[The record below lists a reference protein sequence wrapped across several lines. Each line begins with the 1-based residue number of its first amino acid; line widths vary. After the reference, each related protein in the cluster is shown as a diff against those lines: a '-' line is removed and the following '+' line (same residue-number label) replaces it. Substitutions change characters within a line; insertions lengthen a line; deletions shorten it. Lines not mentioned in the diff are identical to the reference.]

1 MVYGGQI
8 MTRITSPSHY
18 QQAIFDHLVTSSKP
32 LIIEATAGS
41 GKTSTIT
48 EACHRIAPRTALI
61 VAFNKTVA
69 DTLTSRLPKNAKA
82 KTLHSFGLA
91 AWKRLRPDVQVNA
104 RKLDVL
110 AEADVKANRLPQH
123 LAFKVTKLTRLART
137 HGLVPHVPAQHADAL
152 KHPYTENEQEPL
164 AAAFG
169 TLPLD
174 SILPDT
180 IDAWTELGKRF
191 DVFGSTPPVTIVPH
205 ARRLLHTAIFYA
217 HVIDYDDMIYMPTLT
232 QATKWTV
239 DADVLMVDELQDLDN
254 LQRRLIAKLAK
265 QAQFV
270 GVGDS
275 RQAIYSF
282 RGAGSHNGQTAI
294 ELLADELGA
303 EKLPLSICYR
313 CPTSHLDLAR
323 WVEPR
328 IEARP
333 GAPTGTLLRYG
344 DDGTLACAMPE
355 KHGFSCTCCAQDGDA
370 PITDPVHFQPGDVV
384 VSRPKA
390 PLIKL
395 AYWLLRHDVPCMIL
409 GRDIAQE
416 LHSYLVSHV
425 RYGES
430 VPPNVLADRVKA
442 STAKLIAK
450 LEDEDEITELTDRRD
465 VLVSVLLRHGSVDR
479 AIDSLNSLFGT
490 ERRMDAVCLS
500 TIHKFKGGEADRV
513 WWLDYHKPCLESPML
528 RHPWQRREAENLR
541 FVASTRS
548 RDFLGLIKSKSFSG

>member
-1 MVYGGQI
+1 
-8 MTRITSPSHY
+8 MTFIPSHY
-18 QQAIFDHLVTSSKP
+18 QQAIFDHLASSSKP

-41 GKTSTIT
+41 GKTSTII
-48 EACHRIAPRTALI
+48 EACRRIATRSALV

-69 DTLTSRLPKNAKA
+69 ETLTSRLPKNAKA
-82 KTLHSFGLA
+82 RTLHSFGLA

-110 AEADVKANRLPQH
+110 AEADLKANRLSKH
-123 LAFKVTKLTRLART
+123 LVGKTIKLARLART
-137 HGLVPHVPAQHADAL
+137 HGLVPHVPAQHADTL
-152 KHPYTENEQEPL
+152 KHPYAENEQEPL

-174 SILPDT
+174 SLLPDT

-191 DVFGSTPPVTIVPH
+191 DVFGSTSPATLIPH
-205 ARRLLHTAIFYA
+205 ARRLLHSAIFYA
-217 HVIDYDDMIYMPTLT
+217 HVIDYDDMIFLPTLT
-232 QATKWTV
+232 QATRWTV

-294 ELLADELGA
+294 ELLSDELGA

-323 WVEPR
+323 QIEPR

-333 GAPTGTLLRYG
+333 EAPIGTLLRYD
-344 DDGTLACAMPE
+344 DDGALVCDLPHL
-355 KHGFSCTCCAQDGDA
+355 HGLDCFCSSNDGDA
-370 PITDPVHFQPGDVV
+370 PITDPVHFRPGDVV
-384 VSRPKA
+384 ISRPKA
-390 PLIKL
+390 PLVKL
-395 AYWLLRHDVPCMIL
+395 AYWMLRHEVSCMIL

-416 LHSYLVSHV
+416 LHSYLVSHM

-430 VPPNVLADRVKA
+430 VSPAVLAERVKA

-450 LEDEDEITELTDRRD
+450 LEDDDEIAELADRRD
-465 VLVSVLLRHGSVDR
+465 VLVSVLLRYGSVDR
-479 AIDSLNSLFGT
+479 AIESLNSLFGT

-541 FVASTRS
+541 FVAATRS
-548 RDFLGLIKSKSFSG
+548 RSFLGLIKSKSFSG

>member
-1 MVYGGQI
+1 
-8 MTRITSPSHY
+8 MTFIPSHY
-18 QQAIFDHLVTSSKP
+18 QQAIFEYLATSSKP

-48 EACHRIAPRTALI
+48 EACHRIAPRSALV

-82 KTLHSFGLA
+82 RTLHSFGLA

-110 AEADVKANRLPQH
+110 AEADIKANRLPQR

-137 HGLVPHVPAQHADAL
+137 HGLVPHVTAQHADAL

-180 IDAWTELGKRF
+180 ITAWTELGARF
-191 DVFGSTPPVTIVPH
+191 DVFGSTPPATVIPH

-217 HVIDYDDMIYMPTLT
+217 HVIDYDDMIYLPTLT

-303 EKLPLSICYR
+303 TKLPLSICYR
-313 CPTSHLDLAR
+313 CPSSHLDLAR

-333 GAPTGTLLRYG
+333 EAPIGTLLRYG
-344 DDGTLACAMPE
+344 DDGMLACTMPHL
-355 KHGFSCTCCAQDGDA
+355 HGLDCFCSSGEGDA

-390 PLIKL
+390 PLVKL

-442 STAKLIAK
+442 STAKLTAK
-450 LEDEDEITELTDRRD
+450 LEDEDEIAELTDRRD

-490 ERRMDAVCLS
+490 ERRLDAVCLS

-541 FVASTRS
+541 FVALTRS